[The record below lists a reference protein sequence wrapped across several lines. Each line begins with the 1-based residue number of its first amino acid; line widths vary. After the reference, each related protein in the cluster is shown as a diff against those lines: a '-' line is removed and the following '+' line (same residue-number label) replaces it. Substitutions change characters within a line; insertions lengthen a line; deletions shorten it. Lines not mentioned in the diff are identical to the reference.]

1 MSIMMNDAK
10 PHTACRVASRLLVL
24 LLASQT
30 AFSAEMLHGHIVGV
44 ADGDTVTLLDDTNTR
59 IKVRLHQID
68 APEKRQDFGQR
79 SKQSLSD
86 LVFGKEVD
94 VEVVTVDKYGRSVGR
109 ILVGGQD
116 ANLEQVRRGMA
127 WVYKKYADEPAY
139 FEAEQAAKASGKG
152 LWSQSNPTEPWV
164 FRHASRERGSA
175 KASSSASFFQPPASQ
190 LSGFV
195 CGAKRYCSEMS
206 SREEAQHYLND
217 CGFAQLD
224 RDGDGVACERL

>member
-1 MSIMMNDAK
+1 MGIMVHYAK
-10 PHTACRVASRLLVL
+10 PHTACRVASSLLVL

-30 AFSAEMLHGHIVGV
+30 AFSAEMLHGQIVGV

-68 APEKRQDFGQR
+68 APEKRQEFGQR

-86 LVFGKEVD
+86 LVFGKAVD
-94 VEVVTVDKYGRSVGR
+94 VEVVTVDKYGRSVGQ

-127 WVYKKYADEPAY
+127 WVYRKYADEPAY
-139 FEAEQAAKASGKG
+139 FEAEQSAKASRAG
-152 LWSQSNPTEPWV
+152 LWSQPDPTEPWV
-164 FRHASRERGSA
+164 FRHASRERGLA
-175 KASSSASFFQPPASQ
+175 KASASASFFQPPASHPARF
-190 LSGFV
+190 G
-195 CGAKRYCSEMS
+195 CGTKRYCSEMS

>member
-10 PHTACRVASRLLVL
+10 PHSGRGIVSALLML
-24 LLASQT
+24 LLCQASF
-30 AFSAEMLHGHIVGV
+30 AAELIHGRIVGV
-44 ADGDTVTLLDDTNTR
+44 ADGDTVTLLDATNATT
-59 IKVRLHQID
+59 KVRLHQID

-79 SKQSLSD
+79 SKQSLAD
-86 LVFGKEVD
+86 LVFGKAVD
-94 VEVVTVDKYGRSVGR
+94 VEVFTVDKYGRSVGR

-116 ANLEQVRRGMA
+116 ANLEQISRGMA
-127 WVYKKYADEPAY
+127 WVYRKYADEPAY
-139 FEAEQAAKASGKG
+139 FVAEQAAKAAGTG

-164 FRHASRERGSA
+164 FRHASRERELA
-175 KASSSASFFQPPASQ
+175 KASASGFFQPPASQ

-195 CGAKRYCSEMS
+195 CGTKRYCSEMS
-206 SREEAQHYLND
+206 SREEAQHYLQD

>member
-1 MSIMMNDAK
+1 MMNDAK
-10 PHTACRVASRLLVL
+10 PQSGRGIVSALLML
-24 LLASQT
+24 LLCQASF
-30 AFSAEMLHGHIVGV
+30 AAELIHGRIVGV
-44 ADGDTVTLLDDTNTR
+44 ADGDTVTLLDRTNATT
-59 IKVRLHQID
+59 KVRLHQID

-79 SKQSLSD
+79 SKQSLAD
-86 LVFGKEVD
+86 LVFGKAVD
-94 VEVVTVDKYGRSVGR
+94 VEVFTVDKYGRSVGR

-127 WVYKKYADEPAY
+127 WVYRKYADDPAY
-139 FEAEQAAKASGKG
+139 FEAEQAAKVAGSG

-164 FRHASRERGSA
+164 FRHASRDRGLA
-175 KASSSASFFQPPASQ
+175 KASASASFFQPPASSQ
-190 LSGFV
+190 PSGFV
-195 CGAKRYCSEMS
+195 CGTKRYCSEMS